1 MSGSSSSS
9 SSSGSMSSSTCSK
22 TSSSRPLV
30 AKDITHQVLASVA
43 ISLHRRSGILTL
55 VILMRK
61 KNGTIVTT
69 KIGTIPSS
77 VLPDLTPTL
86 RNGG

>member
-1 MSGSSSSS
+1 MSGSSS

-30 AKDITHQVLASVA
+30 AKHIQASVA
-43 ISLHRRSGILTL
+43 LRMHRGSLLTL
-55 VILMRK
+55 MILMSK
-61 KNGTIVTT
+61 KNGRIVTT
-69 KIGTIPSS
+69 KIGSIPST